1 MQEVIND
8 FIILM
13 KAIGVWLSSNRD
25 SIISGIVAT
34 VILGIVVRVVSYV
47 IKKPKEL
54 NELLKTNNFND
65 LNMIEEL
72 DKSLQIKDTMKR
84 NFPEYSDYLLI
95 QYGSSVDANNQLPQD
110 YDFIVLMLGF
120 PKEGR
125 RYLHNK
131 GTNGLDDV
139 SSKGNMFD
147 VDIVYRD
154 YLSFLY
160 AATAGMPYENSVIVN
175 GKLLNGHQGYFS
187 WLKNITQN
195 HLYDRDFLIRRF
207 EDKIT
212 TEKQEFNKCLFEN
225 EKYYVIRAGYYYI
238 TSLLQLKHIKKFEKV
253 IFQDDLIKLS
263 KVRMFYKDFKNE
275 TIKNKYSMLVECL
288 KRNSSVNDISIDDI
302 QSILHEIEN
311 MEIWKMFEKIKLKM
325 ENKLNRG
332 IFSESTLKTSFYE
345 ELQKNGWCD
354 IVDDK
359 PDNLTKMV
367 QIKIKKTVRV

>member
-1 MQEVIND
+1 MRFCLI
-8 FIILM
+8 M
-13 KAIGVWLSSNRD
+13 VW
-25 SIISGIVAT
+25 
-34 VILGIVVRVVSYV
+34 
-47 IKKPKEL
+47 
-54 NELLKTNNFND
+54 
-65 LNMIEEL
+65 
-72 DKSLQIKDTMKR
+72 
-84 NFPEYSDYLLI
+84 DYLLI

-175 GKLLNGHQGYFS
+175 GKLLKGHQGYFL

-225 EKYYVIRAGYYYI
+225 EKFENEKYYVIRAGYYYI
-238 TSLLQLKHIKKFEKV
+238 TSLLQRKHIKKFEKV

-311 MEIWKMFEKIKLKM
+311 MEI
-325 ENKLNRG
+325 
-332 IFSESTLKTSFYE
+332 
-345 ELQKNGWCD
+345 
-354 IVDDK
+354 
-359 PDNLTKMV
+359 
-367 QIKIKKTVRV
+367 

>member
-13 KAIGVWLSSNRD
+13 KAIGAWLSSNRD

-34 VILGIVVRVVSYV
+34 VILGIVVRIVSYV

-175 GKLLNGHQGYFS
+175 GKLLKGHQGYFL

-212 TEKQEFNKCLFEN
+212 TEKQEFNKCISENEKFEN

-263 KVRMFYKDFKNE
+263 KVRMFYKDFKNK

-302 QSILHEIEN
+302 QSILYEIEN
-311 MEIWKMFEKIKLKM
+311 MEI
-325 ENKLNRG
+325 
-332 IFSESTLKTSFYE
+332 
-345 ELQKNGWCD
+345 
-354 IVDDK
+354 
-359 PDNLTKMV
+359 
-367 QIKIKKTVRV
+367 

>member
-1 MQEVIND
+1 MQEIIYD
-8 FIILM
+8 FNVLI
-13 KAIGVWLSSNRD
+13 KAIGAWLFNNRD
-25 SIISGIVAT
+25 SIASGIVAT
-34 VILGIVVRVVSYV
+34 VILGIVGRFVSYI

-65 LNMIEEL
+65 LNWIEEL

-84 NFPEYSDYLLI
+84 NFPEYSDYMLI

-120 PKEGR
+120 PREGR

-131 GTNGLDDV
+131 GTNGLDDI
-139 SSKGNMFD
+139 SSKENMFD

-175 GKLLNGHQGYFS
+175 GKLLKGHRGYFQ

-212 TEKQEFNKCLFEN
+212 TEKQEFQKCLFEN
-225 EKYYVIRAGYYYI
+225 DKFEHEKYYVIRAGYYYI
-238 TSLLQLKHIKKFEKV
+238 TSLLQLEHIKKFDKV
-253 IFQDDLIKLS
+253 FFQDNVVELS
-263 KVRMFYKDFKNE
+263 KVRMFYKDFKDE
-275 TIKNKYSMLVECL
+275 TIENKYVMLVECL
-288 KRNSSVNDISIDDI
+288 KRNSSVNDISIADI
-302 QSILHEIEN
+302 EDILHEIEH
-311 MEIWKMFEKIKLKM
+311 MEI
-325 ENKLNRG
+325 
-332 IFSESTLKTSFYE
+332 
-345 ELQKNGWCD
+345 
-354 IVDDK
+354 
-359 PDNLTKMV
+359 
-367 QIKIKKTVRV
+367 